1 MDQRFYDA
9 VLSSPVIAAV
19 KDMEGLEDCL
29 SLENIQVVFLL
40 FGDLCSIPG
49 IVDKAK
55 DAGKIVMVHTD
66 LISGLASNKE
76 IAVDFLHTATKMDGI
91 ISTRPN
97 FISRARELGLFTV
110 LRLFVIDSMALAGVN
125 KLENVKPDF
134 LEILPGVM
142 PKTIHK
148 ITQATHIPLL
158 AGGLI
163 AEKEDVM
170 AALSAGATAV
180 STTDRRVWR
189 M

>member
-9 VLSSPVIAAV
+9 ILASPVIAAV

-29 SLENIQVVFLL
+29 SLESIQVVFLL
-40 FGDLCSIPG
+40 FGDICSISG
-49 IVDKAK
+49 LVDNVK
-55 DAGKIVMVHTD
+55 DAGKIVMVHAD
-66 LISGLASNKE
+66 LVSGLASNRE
-76 IAVDFLHTATKMDGI
+76 IIVDFLHNTTRMDGI

-97 FISRARELGLFTV
+97 FISRARELGLFTI
-110 LRLFVIDSMALAGVN
+110 LRLFVIDSMALAGVS

-142 PKTIHK
+142 PKTIYK
-148 ITQATHIPLL
+148 ITQTTHIPLL

-163 AEKEDVM
+163 AEKEDVV
-170 AALSAGATAV
+170 AALNAGAMAV
-180 STTDRRVWR
+180 STTDRHVWR